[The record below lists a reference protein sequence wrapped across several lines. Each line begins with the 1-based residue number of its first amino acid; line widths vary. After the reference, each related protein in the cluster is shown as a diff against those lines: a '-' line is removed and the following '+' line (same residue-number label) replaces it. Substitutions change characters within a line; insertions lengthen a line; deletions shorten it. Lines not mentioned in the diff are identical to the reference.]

1 MSETDRTVLSFF
13 LRSRGSQE
21 AEEVTTAEARDN
33 DDNVVMNVAM
43 DGDGGDSDEDLI
55 PDEASDEDITADE
68 TSDEDSEDSDED
80 EDVDIIISDS
90 EDDHEEGMNTDE
102 EDDISEWIEHLFCKS
117 QATECHNLSDVVT
130 NMLVDLWELKSVFI
144 LIEIIKYI

>member
-1 MSETDRTVLSFF
+1 MSETDRTVLSLF
-13 LRSRGSQE
+13 LRSGGSQE

-33 DDNVVMNVAM
+33 DDNIVMNVAM

-130 NMLVDLWELKSVFI
+130 NILVDLWELKSVFI